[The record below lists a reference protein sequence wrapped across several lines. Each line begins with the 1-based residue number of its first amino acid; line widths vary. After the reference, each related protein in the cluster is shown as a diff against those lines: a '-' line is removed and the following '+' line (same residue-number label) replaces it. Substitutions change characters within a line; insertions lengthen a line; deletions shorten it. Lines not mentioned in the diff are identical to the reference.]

1 MRLNSIAKR
10 TRVLALGASALVA
23 MGAFVACSNG
33 TTESPA
39 ASAPISSATAMPA
52 SANFIA
58 DMPAAGGSAMTTMA
72 IAVEGNKVI
81 AYATN
86 GTDDEAYFFGTQK
99 DGRMDLTSMYADH
112 LTASYDGS
120 EVDGQLVVNEVGAAP
135 QKFAASRVEA
145 PAGMYTAAQGKSRAT
160 WVVRPDRSIVGVMD
174 NSAPGDHK
182 VTDAIATQNQQFK
195 DNVRQMRLDRQMQQA
210 PRMSFGT
217 WAMDMN
223 GTKVT
228 AVPVTG
234 GMTF

>member
-10 TRVLALGASALVA
+10 TRTLVLGASAIIALCTLT
-23 MGAFVACSNG
+23 ACSNG
-33 TTESPA
+33 TTETPA
-39 ASAPISSATAMPA
+39 ASAPASSVSAMPA

-58 DMPAAGGSAMTTMA
+58 DMTADSGATMTTMA
-72 IAVEGNKVI
+72 IAVEGDKVV

-86 GTDDEAYFFGTQK
+86 GTNDEAYFFGTQK

-120 EVDGQLVVNEVGAAP
+120 KVDGELVMNEDGAAP
-135 QKFAASRVEA
+135 QTFAASRVEA
-145 PAGMYTAAQGKSRAT
+145 PAGMYTAAHGDSRAT
-160 WVVRPDRSIVGVMD
+160 WVVRPDRSTVGVMN

-182 VTDAIATQNQQFK
+182 VTDANAAQDQQFK
-195 DNVRQMRLDRQMQQA
+195 DTVRQMRLDRQMQQA
-210 PRMSFGT
+210 PTMTFGT
-217 WAMDMN
+217 WTMDMG